1 MKPTTTISYCSSDEL
16 RAIRQPDAVAD
27 ADAVSQNVRI
37 VSKSYFER
45 YVLETYS
52 DFIIC

>member
-1 MKPTTTISYCSSDEL
+1 MKPTTTIYRIVSDEL

-45 YVLETYS
+45 YVLKTYS